1 MKIGDRI
8 RQRRE
13 ALEMSQDELA
23 RRLGYKSRS
32 SINKIEND
40 ASGLP
45 QSKIA
50 AIANA
55 LQTTPGFI
63 MGWTEMQKKNDV
75 ATDIVV
81 RLRTD
86 KEFFSIVEK
95 LNKLS
100 PEQLASIK
108 PVVDVLQKD

>member
-8 RQRRE
+8 RCRRE

-23 RRLGYKSRS
+23 KRLGYKSRS
-32 SINKIEND
+32 SINKIERD

-55 LQTTPGFI
+55 LQTTPAYI
-63 MGWTEMQKKNDV
+63 MGWEEVQKKNNIQ
-75 ATDIVV
+75 ADIV
-81 RLRTD
+81 LRMQSD
-86 KEFFSIVEK
+86 DEFFKAVKALHEMDPG
-95 LNKLS
+95 KLS
-100 PEQLASIK
+100 GLLALLK
-108 PVVDVLQKD
+108 